1 MTASGRGAG
10 SRTAVVA
17 LWALIIA
24 SAVFVTGI
32 AMIVPAM
39 IALIGGRAGS
49 TRAGAL
55 GLCGLAL
62 FAGASCGPLAAELP
76 LGFAGLL
83 LTLAAL
89 LIIGAALVA
98 ASARRPAEVGTVRPR

>member
-1 MTASGRGAG
+1 
-10 SRTAVVA
+10 
-17 LWALIIA
+17 
-24 SAVFVTGI
+24 
-32 AMIVPAM
+32 MIVPAM

-49 TRAGAL
+49 TRASAL